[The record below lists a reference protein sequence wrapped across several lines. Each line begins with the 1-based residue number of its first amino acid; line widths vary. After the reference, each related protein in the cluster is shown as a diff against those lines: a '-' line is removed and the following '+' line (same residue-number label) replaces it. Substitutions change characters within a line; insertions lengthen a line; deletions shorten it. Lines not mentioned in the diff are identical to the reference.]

1 MYQTIKLAFQYS
13 LENNMIQLNNTDY
26 MHQKLKDQYEIKTR
40 QNKVK

>member
-13 LENNMIQLNNTDY
+13 LENTMIQLNNTDY
-26 MHQKLKDQYEIKTR
+26 MDQKLNDQYEIKTR